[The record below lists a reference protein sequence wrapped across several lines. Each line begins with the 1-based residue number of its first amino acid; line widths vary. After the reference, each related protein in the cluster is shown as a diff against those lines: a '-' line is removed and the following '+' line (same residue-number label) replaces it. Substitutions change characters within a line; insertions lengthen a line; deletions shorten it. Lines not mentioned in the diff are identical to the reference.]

1 MNSKF
6 AAFVIA
12 TALTGAFATSPALA
26 QSQSSDDTK
35 WITACVSDNKDEGQ
49 TAPVVLAYCTCM
61 NNKMSSSESRSIT
74 QWEKAN
80 PRTMEACSKEAGW
93 KGR

>member
-1 MNSKF
+1 MRSLLLGVAV
-6 AAFVIA
+6 AA
-12 TALTGAFATSPALA
+12 ATSFAIPALA
-26 QSQSSDDTK
+26 QKQSSDDTK

-61 NNKMSSSESRSIT
+61 NNKMSNNETRSIT

-80 PRTMEACSKEAGW
+80 PNAQEACSKDAGW
-93 KGR
+93 GR